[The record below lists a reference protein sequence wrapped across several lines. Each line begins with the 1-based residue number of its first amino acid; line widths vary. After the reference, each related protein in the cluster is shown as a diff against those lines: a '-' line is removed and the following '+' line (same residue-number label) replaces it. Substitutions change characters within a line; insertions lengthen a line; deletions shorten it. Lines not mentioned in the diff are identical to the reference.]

1 MMLHL
6 HPLFRAG
13 AWILILAGFWYLY
26 LGAREAAAAAVQPA
40 YVVVGVA
47 AIAVGT
53 ALLRWIRRSSD

>member
-1 MMLHL
+1 MMLHF

-53 ALLRWIRRSSD
+53 ALLR